1 MRAAPLGARVLP
13 QTHREVM
20 VIQAPSTHSV
30 ELPNQVRIPYVDQGD
45 ADGIPLVLLHGLP
58 LTWRSFEPV
67 LPHLPSQIRVVAPNQ
82 RGHGDASRPEA
93 GYGFSNLS
101 GDLAAF
107 LDQLGIEAAVIAG
120 HSMGSLVAQRFAVD
134 HPQRTHGLVLAGSGL
149 SGQVDP
155 EELDPQTQELWDAIS
170 QLTDPVDPAFA
181 RAYSEAFLTEG
192 EPSASV
198 KRLLD
203 ATLEDVG
210 DVPARAWQ
218 EVWSGL
224 IRDDFAAQLAESEAQ
239 ALVIWGE
246 QDPFCLRADQD
257 ALTATL
263 AHSRLESYR
272 GAGHV
277 PFWDEPE
284 RFASDLTAFV
294 QQVAR

>member
-1 MRAAPLGARVLP
+1 M
-13 QTHREVM
+13 TS
-20 VIQAPSTHSV
+20 APSTQTV
-30 ELPNQVRIPYVDQGD
+30 ELPNQVRLPYVEQGD
-45 ADGIPLVLLHGLP
+45 AEGVPVVLLHGLP
-58 LTWRSFEPV
+58 LTRRSFEPV
-67 LPHLPSQIRVVAPNQ
+67 LPHLPPTIRTLVPTQ
-82 RGHGDASRPEA
+82 RGHGDASRTEA
-93 GYGFSNLS
+93 GYGFRDFAT
-101 GDLAAF
+101 DLRAF

-134 HPQRTHGLVLAGSGL
+134 HPQRTLGLVLAGSGL

-155 EELDPQTQELWDAIS
+155 EELNQQTKELWAAIS
-170 QLTDPVDPAFA
+170 DLTDPVDPAFA

-203 ATLEDVG
+203 VTLEDAG

-224 IRDDFAAQLAESEAQ
+224 IRDDFAAQLAEVEAQ
-239 ALVIWGE
+239 ALVVWGE
-246 QDPFCLRADQD
+246 EDPFCLRVDQD

-272 GAGHV
+272 DAGHV
-277 PFWDEPE
+277 PFWDQPE
-284 RFASDLTAFV
+284 RFASDLTTFALE
-294 QQVAR
+294 VAR